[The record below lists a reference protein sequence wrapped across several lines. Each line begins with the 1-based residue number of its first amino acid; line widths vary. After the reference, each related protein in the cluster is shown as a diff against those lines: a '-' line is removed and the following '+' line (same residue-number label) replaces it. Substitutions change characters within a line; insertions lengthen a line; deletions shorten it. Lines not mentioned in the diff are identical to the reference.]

1 MLYLYLSGAA
11 VFGFFLGALMA
22 RASRETDERTITGLR
37 TALRET
43 HDALGEANLVKD
55 EAVAAAERAEAALK
69 EQFERKSQGSKNGWA
84 KRKGE
89 YVNAS

>member
-11 VFGFFLGALMA
+11 VFGFVLGAVLTRGA
-22 RASRETDERTITGLR
+22 WDSDERTIDALR
-37 TALRET
+37 QALREM

-55 EAVAAAERAEAALK
+55 EAVSAAERAEAALK
-69 EQFERKSQGSKNGWA
+69 EQFERRSAGSRNGWA

>member
-11 VFGFFLGALMA
+11 VFGFFLGAALG
-22 RASRETDERTITGLR
+22 RGSRDVDERTITGLR

-43 HDALGEANLVKD
+43 HDALGEANAVKD
-55 EAVAAAERAEAALK
+55 EAVAAAERAESALK
-69 EQFERKSQGSKNGWA
+69 EQFERRSAGSRNGWA

-89 YVNAS
+89 YVHAS